1 MIPPSTSTRCPAIGG
16 ALGPG
21 PQRQGL
27 GRSGRKRRSPRPHS
41 SDASVPAGGRR
52 MRRKLRGRA
61 GARKTGSSG
70 NQPGRS
76 ALAVRVRGR
85 TQLCLKTRCPE
96 NCVQSDARGRWGE
109 AWGRGL
115 AGARKGT
122 CRWKTCGVEKPY
134 VPTLSG
140 LSSCLAGFCK
150 RVFLFSQGSCRVQ
163 SCRCKKGLDPA
174 INRPPSL
181 WSGLLSLQA
190 APPYP

>member
-1 MIPPSTSTRCPAIGG
+1 MLRPARIFCTLKGRPRRQLRAVDTLRIWPPPSMIPPSTSTRCPAIGG

-76 ALAVRVRGR
+76 ALGTGIAWAGGSARARADPAV
-85 TQLCLKTRCPE
+85 LK
-96 NCVQSDARGRWGE
+96 DAVPGKLRPIRRSREMGG
-109 AWGRGL
+109 GL
-115 AGARKGT
+115 GKGARRGT
-122 CRWKTCGVEKPY
+122 
-134 VPTLSG
+134 
-140 LSSCLAGFCK
+140 
-150 RVFLFSQGSCRVQ
+150 
-163 SCRCKKGLDPA
+163 
-174 INRPPSL
+174 
-181 WSGLLSLQA
+181 
-190 APPYP
+190 